1 MALLQKTI
9 QQISI
14 VFAQHVKLKKNFVFF
29 SLQKKTSKCSSS
41 RLPCSID
48 NLEKKLHENF
58 GKNSLKCRKSEKNIY
73 SEKIWIFFQMFS
85 WTRSVQFR
93 HSCWST
99 LAIYQKF
106 LSSNSEKVKEYFS
119 YKLFSKDSSGH
130 IKCSFEYPAKSFLTK
145 PEQYLWKFR
154 KLWKLPW
161 TVLSDTWN
169 TVVVF
174 HQENSQ
180 KIWKKIAQFP
190 ELIDNF
196 FPENISPECS
206 FGHVDGSSDTLAETI
221 EPVQTASAQHL
232 IVLNEIHFSNTKFI
246 LKMLL
251 KTATLQHLQPCQKI
265 TRKFW
270 EKITEIPKMRD
281 KQNFREKSFH

>member
-1 MALLQKTI
+1 
-9 QQISI
+9 
-14 VFAQHVKLKKNFVFF
+14 
-29 SLQKKTSKCSSS
+29 
-41 RLPCSID
+41 
-48 NLEKKLHENF
+48 
-58 GKNSLKCRKSEKNIY
+58 
-73 SEKIWIFFQMFS
+73 MFS

-145 PEQYLWKFR
+145 PEQFLWKFR

-196 FPENISPECS
+196 FSRENVPGMFLWTCRRQFWHSCRNNWASPNS
-206 FGHVDGSSDTLAETI
+206 FRSTSYCVKWNSFFKYKIYT
-221 EPVQTASAQHL
+221 Q
-232 IVLNEIHFSNTKFI
+232 N
-246 LKMLL
+246 
-251 KTATLQHLQPCQKI
+251 AT
-265 TRKFW
+265 
-270 EKITEIPKMRD
+270 
-281 KQNFREKSFH
+281 